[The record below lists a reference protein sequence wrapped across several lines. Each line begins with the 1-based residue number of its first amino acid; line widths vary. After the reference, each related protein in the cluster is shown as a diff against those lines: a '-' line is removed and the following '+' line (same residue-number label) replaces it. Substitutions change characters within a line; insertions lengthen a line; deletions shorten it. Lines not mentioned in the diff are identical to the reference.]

1 MITLIKC
8 SLSLK
13 KFFEYFVEVR
23 NKKIIELNKIF
34 VMFRL
39 TFYYK
44 KRIRKFKDITQ
55 KKKQYL
61 RSFITFS

>member
-13 KFFEYFVEVR
+13 RFFKYFAEVR
-23 NKKIIELNKIF
+23 KNKIVELNKIF

-39 TFYYK
+39 SFYYK
-44 KRIRKFKDITQ
+44 KRLKRF
-55 KKKQYL
+55 
-61 RSFITFS
+61 

>member
-13 KFFEYFVEVR
+13 RFFKYFAEVR
-23 NKKIIELNKIF
+23 KNKIVELNKIF

-39 TFYYK
+39 SFYYK
-44 KRIRKFKDITQ
+44 KRLKRFQDVTQ
-55 KKKQYL
+55 KKRQ
-61 RSFITFS
+61 